1 MLNGSGK
8 LIGDF
13 TVAKAGNGRFPRFGS
28 GAAEQYHMRWFEGQV
43 LEWRGSRS
51 DQSS

>member
-13 TVAKAGNGRFPRFGS
+13 TVAKAGNGRFHVFGS
-28 GAAEQYHMRWFEGQV
+28 GAAEQYHIRWVEAQG
-43 LEWRGSRS
+43 LEWRGL
-51 DQSS
+51 